1 VEYFKYLETSLTN
14 QNPCIKKLS
23 ADCNQKMLDI
33 IRCRIIFSSSLMS
46 KIMKVKI
53 QKNIILPFVL
63 YGCET
68 RSPTVSKEHRLSVFG
83 NGMLRKIFRPVM
95 DVVMGEWGI
104 WHNETF
110 YDLYSPNIW
119 EMKSRRMRCVK
130 HVAHMGKS
138 RGAYRISVG
147 RPRHRWWDDIKMHL
161 QEEGWGA
168 LRLIWLMIGTGR
180 RILWIQ

>member
-1 VEYFKYLETSLTN
+1 MQWKSQCLYIGYKSIERVEYFKYLETSLTN

-104 WHNETF
+104 WHNETI
-110 YDLYSPNIW
+110 DDMYSSNQEEW
-119 EMKSRRMRCVK
+119 WAGY
-130 HVAHMGKS
+130 VAHVGER
-138 RGAYRISVG
+138 RGTYRILVG
-147 RPRHRWWDDIKMHL
+147 RP
-161 QEEGWGA
+161 EGRSPLGRPR
-168 LRLIWLMIGTGR
+168 LRY
-180 RILWIQ
+180 